1 MLHWLV
7 LLLTATVFAVVLVG
21 FLLILIGAW

>member
-1 MLHWLV
+1 MPHWLV